1 MLRCAIS
8 RQSRRIRCVEMR
20 RPLFILVGL
29 LAVGAAVFA
38 GSFFVSRQICMKE
51 ACNPADDLAWL
62 RQEFHLSDAEM
73 TRVRQLHE
81 GYMPKCAE
89 MCARI
94 AAKKKEVEAA
104 LNGMTN
110 INAESELKL
119 KELGELRAQ
128 CQAQMLQ
135 HFVEVSRAMPAEQGR
150 RYLAEM
156 QRLTIGGHEQIE
168 QTMSDQA
175 GHEH

>member
-1 MLRCAIS
+1 
-8 RQSRRIRCVEMR
+8 MR
-20 RPLFILVGL
+20 RPLFILIGL
-29 LAVGAAVFA
+29 LTVAAAVFA
-38 GSFFVSRQICMKE
+38 GSFLVSRQICMKE
-51 ACNPADDLAWL
+51 VCNPADDLAWL
-62 RQEFHLSDAEM
+62 REEFHLSDTEIAH
-73 TRVRQLHE
+73 VRQLHE

-94 AAKKKEVEAA
+94 AAKKREVEIA
-104 LNGMTN
+104 LNGVTN
-110 INAESELKL
+110 INSEAEIKL

-135 HFVEVSRAMPAEQGR
+135 HFVEVSRAMPSDQGQ

-168 QTMSDQA
+168 QTMSNDHA
-175 GHEH
+175 GHEHQH